1 MNKFFIGGVYGLV
14 TGVLLA
20 PVGLFAQEGGTGII
34 PCNGVDCNFND
45 FVQLGINIVDFLVG
59 FAVLGAVVGFIYA
72 GFLILTA
79 GANASQ
85 VTKGKSLLLKVG
97 IGFFFVLAAWLIVN
111 TITSVL
117 FNAGFSMV

>member
-1 MNKFFIGGVYGLV
+1 MINFFSFMFFRGSGALVY
-14 TGVLLA
+14 
-20 PVGLFAQEGGTGII
+20 AQGIV
-34 PCNGVDCNFND
+34 PTSCSGADCGWND
-45 FVQLGINIVDFLVG
+45 FIQLGINVVNFLVG
-59 FAVLGAVVGFIYA
+59 FGILLAVIGFIYA

-85 VTKGKSLLLKVG
+85 VSKAKGVLLNVG

-117 FNAGFSMV
+117 FQQGFSLLG